1 MDVGFIYVC
10 LVDCANMCYVL
21 YEKYLKQNCIEC
33 LKVRLC
39 TDIYC
44 QNSML
49 HIVMSV
55 KLQFHYD
62 FLFT

>member
-1 MDVGFIYVC
+1 MC
-10 LVDCANMCYVL
+10 LVHDANICDIKNILHGIALDV
-21 YEKYLKQNCIEC
+21 
-33 LKVRLC
+33 KVGLWSY
-39 TDIYC
+39 IYC